1 MDSLREDF
9 GQFEE
14 SAHPSDEDIIQH
26 LMENTSD
33 TGYLKMLVEESK
45 RGNPSLDEVANLIS
59 EIQAPIIR
67 GTRLKSRRNNNNN
80 REKELQL
87 ATAGRKSSKRNS
99 KKKDEDKTEE
109 KKSEQKCTYC
119 ENTGHEEGKCYK
131 KMEDEGKPTPE
142 WWKKL
147 NTKNKKVE
155 AANASAEVILV
166 DVGYL
171 LCEEEEKQ
179 GGVPCMLEYNIRQ
192 QRERC

>member
-9 GQFEE
+9 SQFEE

-87 ATAGRKSSKRNS
+87 ATAGRKSSKKNS

-119 ENTGHEEGKCYK
+119 ENTGHGEGKCYK

-147 NTKNKKVE
+147 NAKNKKVE